1 MAMKAK
7 TPSQTEVTMSELVLP
22 NDTNLLGNL
31 TGGRLMYWMDIAG
44 ALVASRHSNKVVATV
59 SIDNITFKH
68 PIRMGEMVI
77 IKAKMLY
84 AGTTSMSIGIKVYAE
99 NMASGNVMLSNK
111 ARMIFVAL
119 NNEGQPCEVPSL
131 FPETDEEK
139 GNFEKEK
146 LRKESRVREM
156 GV

>member
-1 MAMKAK
+1 MATEAK

-22 NDTNLLGNL
+22 NDTNLLDNL
-31 TGGRLMYWMDIAG
+31 VGGRLMYWMDIAG

-68 PIRMGEMVI
+68 PVRKGEMVV

-99 NMASGNVMLSNK
+99 NMATGSTILTNK
-111 ARMIFVAL
+111 ARMVFVAL
-119 NNEGQPCEVPSL
+119 DDNAQPCKVPL
-131 FPETDEEK
+131 LIPETEEERLAFDK
-139 GNFEKEK
+139 ERARKEK
-146 LRKESRVREM
+146 QKAKK
-156 GV
+156 

>member
-1 MAMKAK
+1 MTGK

-31 TGGRLMYWMDIAG
+31 VGGRLMYWMDIAG

-68 PIRMGEMVI
+68 PVRKGEMVV

-84 AGTTSMSIGIKVYAE
+84 AGRTSMSIGINVYAE
-99 NMASGNVMLSNK
+99 NLSSGNIILTNK
-111 ARMIFVAL
+111 ARMVFVAL
-119 NNEGQPCEVPSL
+119 DEKGNPCPVPSL
-131 FPETDEEK
+131 ILETEDEKAE
-139 GNFEKEK
+139 FEKEK
-146 LRKESRVREM
+146 NRRKK
-156 GV
+156 G